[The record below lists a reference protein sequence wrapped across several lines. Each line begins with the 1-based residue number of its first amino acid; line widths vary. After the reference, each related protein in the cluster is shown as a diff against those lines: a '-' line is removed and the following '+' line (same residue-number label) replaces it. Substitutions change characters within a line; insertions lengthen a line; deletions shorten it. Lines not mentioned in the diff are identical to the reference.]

1 MTREQIETLKDL
13 KDLHA
18 RLTEPVDWPTEAEHL
33 LAAARHFQGL
43 TRRQFEA
50 ELSALRYPEDDT
62 GMVSAVAETAR
73 RGPRRL
79 AAEYR
84 RRAEDAASGRSA
96 RTLADLAA
104 QVWAQIV
111 ELEAGGTTAEI
122 ADCLDAIRDAQ
133 AV

>member
-1 MTREQIETLKDL
+1 MTSATREKIQTLKDA
-13 KDLHA
+13 HA
-18 RLTEPVDWPTEAEHL
+18 RLTAPVDWPTEGEQL
-33 LAAARHFQGL
+33 LAVARHFQGL

-50 ELSALRYPEDDT
+50 ELSALRYPEDDA
-62 GMVSAVAETAR
+62 GMADALAETAR

-84 RRAEDAASGRSA
+84 RHAEDAASGRSA

-111 ELEAGGTTAEI
+111 ELEAGGTGTPAGI
-122 ADCLDAIRDAQ
+122 TP
-133 AV
+133 

>member
-1 MTREQIETLKDL
+1 MTPATREEIQTL

-18 RLTEPVDWPTEAEHL
+18 RLTEPVDWPTEAEQL
-33 LAAARHFQGL
+33 LAVARHLQGL

-50 ELSALRYPEDDT
+50 ELSALRYPEDDA
-62 GMVSAVAETAR
+62 GMASALAETAR

-111 ELEAGGTTAEI
+111 ELEAGGTGTPAGI
-122 ADCLDAIRDAQ
+122 TP
-133 AV
+133 

>member
-1 MTREQIETLKDL
+1 MTPATREKIQTL

-33 LAAARHFQGL
+33 LAVARHLQGL

-50 ELSALRYPEDDT
+50 ELSALQYPEDDA
-62 GMVSAVAETAR
+62 GMASALAETAR

-96 RTLADLAA
+96 RMLADLAA

-111 ELEAGGTTAEI
+111 ELEAGGTGTPI
-122 ADCLDAIRDAQ
+122 KRRLGR
-133 AV
+133 